1 MATPTTAAAK
11 AAAPTLGVRPGPQA
25 DRHTL
30 RLDEQGREVDEF
42 GNVIRRA
49 TQAVSTLKVGCS
61 MQTALMGL
69 SQWQAAEADM
79 ELAPAGQP
87 KEGGAEGSCCRACQA
102 IK

>member
-1 MATPTTAAAK
+1 MPAPTTAAAK

-42 GNVIRRA
+42 GNVVRRA
-49 TQAVSTLKVGCS
+49 TQAVSTLKVGVQHADS
-61 MQTALMGL
+61 AHAASLMAGN
-69 SQWQAAEADM
+69 ADM